1 VIAEPATDP
10 PDPSDDGRTPR
21 TFGFDVV
28 LTSGGKVIFVLCG
41 ALLTVLIART
51 LGPSGQGT
59 FAVSYSLTLL
69 LVQIGSIGLP
79 ISNPYFVARDP
90 GTRRAVVEHSL
101 WIAVVVALGLAAAVA
116 VVKAVEPDALR
127 GLSWTE
133 TAITLAAL
141 PAALATVYL
150 QGVTVGQQ
158 RMVWFS
164 VVEIAQVLP
173 SLVVLAVVCV
183 VTQPDL
189 ADVLVIVAAGRY
201 ISLLVAAYAVR
212 EAFRDPRT
220 PQPGL
225 VRRMLGHAARVYLVA
240 LLSFAL
246 IRLDLLLV
254 NGLLGSDDAGQY
266 SIAAFV
272 TEALIV
278 VPSVI
283 ATNLIPRIAKTEGA
297 SMTALVVRVTTVVW
311 GAVCLLSVPVA
322 VVGVPLVFGHG
333 YDEAVT
339 LYAWLA
345 AGTFFLGMLSALMAH
360 YWTRGY
366 PPVLIAAW
374 VGGVVVNVAGNA
386 LLLGPLG
393 VTVAPIMSSVTYAG
407 VLAVHLVVFARE
419 AGGWH
424 ALAPE
429 PRETV
434 RLMRAA
440 FTGEAP

>member
-1 VIAEPATDP
+1 VLTEPATDS
-10 PDPSDDGRTPR
+10 PDPTDDASTPR

-28 LTSGGKVIFVLCG
+28 LTTGGKVLFVVCG

-59 FAVSYSLTLL
+59 FAVAYSLTLL

-79 ISNPYFVARDP
+79 IANPYFVARDP
-90 GTRRAVVEHSL
+90 TARRAVVVHSL
-101 WIAVVVALGLAAAVA
+101 WIAVVVAAALTAAVVA
-116 VVKAVEPDALR
+116 IKAVEPDVLR

-150 QGVTVGQQ
+150 QGVTLGQQ
-158 RMVWFS
+158 RMVWYS
-164 VVEIAQVLP
+164 LVEISQVGP
-173 SLVVLAVVCV
+173 SLVVLAVSIAVAD
-183 VTQPDL
+183 PDL
-189 ADVLVIVAAGRY
+189 VDVLLIVAAGRY
-201 ISLLVAAYAVR
+201 LSLLVAAYAVR
-212 EAFRDPRT
+212 GAFRDPAT
-220 PQPGL
+220 PRPGL
-225 VRRMLGHAARVYLVA
+225 VRQMLGHAARVYLVA

-246 IRLDLLLV
+246 IRLDLLIV
-254 NGLLGSDDAGQY
+254 NGLLGAEDAGQY

-283 ATNLIPRIAKTEGA
+283 STNLIPRIAKTDDTEV
-297 SMTALVVRVTTVVW
+297 TALVLRVVTVVW
-311 GAVCLLSVPVA
+311 GVICVVSVPVA
-322 VVGVPLVFGHG
+322 VVGVPLAFGHG

-345 AGTFFLGMLSALMAH
+345 PGTFFLGMLSALMAH

-366 PPVLIAAW
+366 PPVLVGAW
-374 VGGVVVNVAGNA
+374 VAGVAVNVAGNV
-386 LLLGPLG
+386 LLLPSLG

-407 VLAVHLVVFARE
+407 VLMAHMLVFARE
-419 AGGWH
+419 AGSWH

-429 PRETV
+429 PRETI